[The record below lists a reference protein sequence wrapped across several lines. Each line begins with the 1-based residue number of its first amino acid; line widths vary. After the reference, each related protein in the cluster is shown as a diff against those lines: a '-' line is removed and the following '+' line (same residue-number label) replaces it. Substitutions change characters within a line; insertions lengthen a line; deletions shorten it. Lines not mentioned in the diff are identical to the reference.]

1 MSGKGSKG
9 SKARGA
15 GQQGAH
21 VSPPGEVSI
30 IEVAPDTPASVNA
43 VPVNAGPTIADPHT
57 VKRVLTLDGP
67 HAGTSRVLAY
77 RRVSTMEQ
85 MRSGTSLEA
94 QGEEI
99 LRYCQYARL
108 PEPIDFEE
116 TESGGVES
124 QEKREKIAALLKA
137 VRPGDLVVVAKL
149 DRFSRDIVFTISAVR
164 DIIKR
169 GARFLSLAERFDAS
183 TPEGETQMA
192 LWASIAQME
201 RARIRERTEG
211 NKKRLRAMG
220 KFVEGLPPFGYV
232 RAKGVDGH
240 DKPRRLEIDPVK
252 GPIVREMFEMCLAG
266 KGAPEISRH
275 CQTKYPGVAAFATSW
290 ILLNLKNRMY
300 AGQIATTPVRP
311 DKRRQ
316 LTQKPAEWVD
326 AHEPIVSLQMWHAAQ
341 HALVGR
347 RSYGR
352 KPGVDTRTVNWLM
365 RGLAQCTICGSTISC
380 RPAGKTNVHEGWYVC
395 HKRIAP
401 TLKNAQRFGC
411 QDAPWNRK
419 DEIDS
424 QIEGLLV
431 RHYKALERQ
440 LSKAPPA
447 SPHAPNFRVQ
457 RAKLVTARSN
467 LVSMVSSGAWSMDV
481 IRTEAARIEREL
493 AAIDAEER
501 ALSAE
506 ASADTVANRE
516 GALAWLRA
524 IGAQWPSMRVPARRG
539 ALAAMLERIKIGPEG
554 IEVEWSDAA
563 TMAVRY
569 AEGRLPALE
578 TLGDEDPR
586 RPARQNMRKR
596 PANYILEPPRQPFTL
611 PSTRLEDGWHG
622 GRRSSGL
629 GWSRAG

>member
-1 MSGKGSKG
+1 MEARTGIIPSMGGKSSKGGKG
-9 SKARGA
+9 SKARGTA
-15 GQQGAH
+15 KDRAH
-21 VSPPGEVSI
+21 VSPPREVSI
-30 IEVAPDTPASVNA
+30 LEAAPDAPAV
-43 VPVNAGPTIADPHT
+43 VNAGPTIADPSA
-57 VKRVLTLDGP
+57 VRRVLTVNGP

-85 MRSGTSLEA
+85 MRSGTSLDA
-94 QGEEI
+94 QDEEI
-99 LRYCQYARL
+99 RRYCQYARL
-108 PEPIDFEE
+108 PDPIDFEE

-211 NKKRLRAMG
+211 NRKRLRALG
-220 KFVEGLPPFGYV
+220 KFVEGQPPFGYV
-232 RAKGVDGH
+232 RAKGADAH

-252 GPIVREMFEMCLAG
+252 APIVRQMFDMCLAG
-266 KGAPEISRH
+266 KSARDIALH
-275 CQTKYPGVAAFATSW
+275 CQTTYTGLATFRTVW
-290 ILLNLKNRMY
+290 ILQLLKNRMY

-311 DKRRQ
+311 DKNRQ

-341 HALVGR
+341 HALAGR

-352 KPGVDTRTVNWLM
+352 KPRTDTITSEWLI
-365 RGLAQCTICGSTISC
+365 RGLARCSICGSMITAK
-380 RPAGKTNVHEGWYVC
+380 PASEKNKHAGYYVC
-395 HKRIAP
+395 RKRYAP
-401 TLKNAQRFGC
+401 ELKNATRERCMG
-411 QDAPWNRK
+411 APWNRQ
-419 DEIDS
+419 DEIDPK
-424 QIEGLLV
+424 IERLAA
-431 RHYKALERQ
+431 RHFKALDGQ
-440 LSKAPPA
+440 LSKAPPP
-447 SPHAPNFRVQ
+447 SPYAPNFRVQ

-467 LVSMVSSGAWSMDV
+467 LVSMVSSGQWGMDV
-481 IRTEAARIEREL
+481 IRAEAARIERDL

-506 ASADTVANRE
+506 ASADTVENRN
-516 GALAWLRA
+516 GALSWLRS
-524 IGAQWPSMRVPARRG
+524 IVAQWGSMAVPARRG
-539 ALAAMLERIKIGPEG
+539 ALGAMLDGIKIGPEG
-554 IEVEWSDAA
+554 IAIEWSDAA

-569 AEGRLPALE
+569 AEGRLPDPT
-578 TLGDEDPR
+578 TLDQASDDPR
-586 RPARQNMRKR
+586 RPARPMLPGGAEHA
-596 PANYILEPPRQPFTL
+596 PALPPG
-611 PSTRLEDGWHG
+611 D
-622 GRRSSGL
+622 
-629 GWSRAG
+629 A

>member
-1 MSGKGSKG
+1 M
-9 SKARGA
+9 
-15 GQQGAH
+15 Q
-21 VSPPGEVSI
+21 
-30 IEVAPDTPASVNA
+30 DTPAPAGVEPPA
-43 VPVNAGPTIADPHT
+43 VRVPT
-57 VKRVLTLDGP
+57 VDGP
-67 HAGTSRVLAY
+67 HPGTSRVLAY

-85 MRSGTSLEA
+85 MRSGTSLDA
-94 QGEEI
+94 QDEEI
-99 LRYCQYARL
+99 RRYCRYARL
-108 PEPIDFEE
+108 PDPIDFEE

-137 VRPGDLVVVAKL
+137 VRPGDLVIVAKL

-211 NKKRLRAMG
+211 NKKRLRALG
-220 KFVEGLPPFGYV
+220 KFVEGHPPFGYV
-232 RAKGVDGH
+232 RAKGVDIH

-252 GPIVREMFEMCLAG
+252 GPIAREMFDMCLAG

-275 CQTKYPGVAAFATSW
+275 CQEKYPGVAAFATSW
-290 ILLNLKNRMY
+290 ILLILKNRMY
-300 AGQIATTPVRP
+300 AGQLATTPVRP
-311 DKRRQ
+311 DKKRQ
-316 LTQKPAEWVD
+316 MTQKPAEWVD
-326 AHEPIVSLQMWHAAQ
+326 AHEPIVPLQMWHAAQ
-341 HALVGR
+341 HALAGR

-352 KPGVDTRTVNWLM
+352 KPGAETKTANWLI
-365 RGLAQCTICGSTISC
+365 RGLARCTLCGSAITC
-380 RPAGKTNVHEGWYVC
+380 RPAGESNAHEGYYVC
-395 HKRIAP
+395 RKRYAP
-401 TLKNAQRFGC
+401 HLKNATREGC
-411 QDAPWNRK
+411 SDAPWNRK
-419 DEIDS
+419 DNVDPH
-424 QIEGLLV
+424 IEGLIV

-447 SPHAPNFRVQ
+447 SPHAPNFRAQ

-481 IRTEAARIEREL
+481 IRAEAARIEREL

-506 ASADTVANRE
+506 ASADTVANRQ
-516 GALAWLRA
+516 GALGWLRA
-524 IGAQWPSMRVPARRG
+524 IGEQWPSMGVPARRA
-539 ALAAMLERIKIGPEG
+539 ALAALIEGITIGPEG
-554 IEVEWSDAA
+554 IAVEWSDAA

-569 AEGRLPALE
+569 AEGRLPDLA

-586 RPARQNMRKR
+586 RPARPMLAGGAEHVR
-596 PANYILEPPRQPFTL
+596 ALPPG
-611 PSTRLEDGWHG
+611 D
-622 GRRSSGL
+622 
-629 GWSRAG
+629 A